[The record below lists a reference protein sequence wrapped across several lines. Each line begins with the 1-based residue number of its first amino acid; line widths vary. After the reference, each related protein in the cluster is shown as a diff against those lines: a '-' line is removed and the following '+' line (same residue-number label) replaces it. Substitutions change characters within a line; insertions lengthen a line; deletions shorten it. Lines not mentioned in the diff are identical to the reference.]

1 MNTANG
7 YADTRMDLREVCG
20 WLTEMGHNEVAEYIL
35 LGFKDHTW
43 TKNGLIRK
51 DVVKEI
57 ILLAFDEAAFR
68 KLECDVTT
76 HMSIIPFHEAH
87 VD

>member
-1 MNTANG
+1 MENG

-20 WLTEMGHNEVAEYIL
+20 WLTEMGHNEIADAM
-35 LGFKDHTW
+35 LGFSDHTW
-43 TKNGLIRK
+43 TKDGLIRK

-57 ILLAFDEAAFR
+57 IVLAFDEAAFR

-76 HMSIIPFHEAH
+76 HMSIVPFHEAH

>member
-1 MNTANG
+1 MNTENG
-7 YADTRMDLREVCG
+7 YADVRMNLREVCG
-20 WLTEMGHNEVAEYIL
+20 WLTEMGHSEVAEYIL

-43 TKNGLIRK
+43 VKDGLIRK
-51 DVVKEI
+51 DVIKEI
-57 ILLAFDEAAFR
+57 MVLAFGEAAFR

-76 HMSIIPFHEAH
+76 HMNIVPLYEAH